1 MPRISEEMDIPSSTI
16 YTWIRNKA
24 KKENLQTSGNT
35 NKHSSKWSSEDKIY
49 IVLESYTLTAEELES
64 YFSKGGT
71 ILAVGRAVRTL
82 LKHNIYP
89 DYIIITDPSEK
100 LYSMQL
106 EGLDI
111 DVPIIV
117 LSTCDKN
124 VMNKY
129 KGRKYIALQRGF
141 DKAEKYA
148 KDKKVNLVETGGS
161 VATTALDIA
170 IKMKSNPIVFVS
182 QDLAYTENKTHSKET
197 FSKNTV
203 DSNSLREVQDING
216 NIVKTSKNL
225 YIYLRWIQNRI
236 EKEDNIDFID
246 ATEGGARIKGT
257 KVMKLSK
264 IIDKIHLNFC

>member
-1 MPRISEEMDIPSSTI
+1 MKQDTIGMNGNILEE
-16 YTWIRNKA
+16 NFN
-24 KKENLQTSGNT
+24 ENILNYDFFVDELFGKNT
-35 NKHSSKWSSEDKIY
+35 NKPLFIVAAGPSLDKN
-49 IVLESYTLTAEELES
+49 VGELAKV
-64 YFSKGGT
+64 SKGGT

-170 IKMKSNPIVFVS
+170 IKMKSNPIVFVG

-236 EKEDNIDFID
+236 EKEENIDFID

-257 KVMKLSK
+257 KVMKLSQIIEK
-264 IIDKIHLNFC
+264 IIKSQYLG